1 MSNLEQAAQPLAAER
16 KRNFCERCGKRLG
29 GADHIHTCT
38 PPQPAPQA
46 AIEQE
51 PVAWINCN
59 VLTGKLILGWECES
73 ELASEPLYTSPPAHS
88 WVGLTDKEVRT
99 AYCTISDKEWAI
111 GGMEDATKFTRAIEA
126 KLKEKN
132 T

>member
-51 PVAWINCN
+51 PVAWIS
-59 VLTGKLILGWECES
+59 GKS
-73 ELASEPLYTSPPAHS
+73 LAEIKDFDATVYGRGGFDDATPLYTEPPKRE
-88 WVGLTDKEVRT
+88 WVGLTDVEMTDVANT
-99 AYCTISDKEWAI
+99 AETYTESVKLA
-111 GGMEDATKFTRAIEA
+111 EA